1 MNIADFLLGPTAGE
15 GVDDEEG
22 EGGEGAKKKKA
33 TRTEATLAKGPTQ
46 LHTKKLDLEFA
57 VDPLFKKTSEDF
69 DEGGAQGLLMN
80 HLAVD
85 NNLRVVFDA
94 SDTPGGADEDEPEEA
109 VTILVPLDALRNK
122 FDLESI
128 AEKSIM
134 SSRLADFKFSS
145 DPANN
150 DYSVDGAFRNRG
162 EEMDSADEAEFRDPI
177 QADMTVDYG
186 DGGGGAGPLPA
197 PGGTEDF
204 FSGDQAIE
212 DHPLDFGGDGYDQGG
227 EDGEMGEEGME
238 ARAGAPLAPF
248 DPRHAPN
255 PTELVMAMA
264 SAGGQDMLD
273 YFDASVIKN
282 WAGPEH
288 WKMRKVIRK
297 GKKFSQRRLTLIDI
311 CNRIATVAEPTA
323 PKPRKE
329 KQAFQIDFSR
339 VLTAEEEKKMVEPPA
354 KAGLL
359 SLPAKQC
366 AYIGGKKN
374 KKAAEKREEKLLPDD
389 MHFSSRQLLSLFL
402 KPRFTVRVSLSR
414 RLFPN
419 TLFS

>member
-1 MNIADFLLGPTAGE
+1 VNITDLFLGPAGE
-15 GVDDEEG
+15 GEEVEEV
-22 EGGEGAKKKKA
+22 EGGDGAKKK
-33 TRTEATLAKGPTQ
+33 RTARIEATLAKTPAQ

-109 VTILVPLDALRNK
+109 VTILIPLDALRSK
-122 FDLESI
+122 LDLANI
-128 AEKSIM
+128 AERSVM

-150 DYSVDGAFRNRG
+150 DYSIDGASRNRE
-162 EEMDSADEAEFRDPI
+162 EEMDSADEAEFQDPV
-177 QADMTVDYG
+177 QVDMIGDYG
-186 DGGGGAGPLPA
+186 DGGESAEPLPA

-212 DHPLDFGGDGYDQGG
+212 DYPLDFGGASYDQGG

-238 ARAGAPLAPF
+238 TRAGAPLAPF

-255 PTELVMAMA
+255 PTELVMAIA
-264 SAGGQDMLD
+264 DGGSQDMLD

-297 GKKFSQRRLTLIDI
+297 GQGLSVASYID
-311 CNRIATVAEPTA
+311 
-323 PKPRKE
+323 
-329 KQAFQIDFSR
+329 
-339 VLTAEEEKKMVEPPA
+339 
-354 KAGLL
+354 
-359 SLPAKQC
+359 
-366 AYIGGKKN
+366 
-374 KKAAEKREEKLLPDD
+374 
-389 MHFSSRQLLSLFL
+389 
-402 KPRFTVRVSLSR
+402 
-414 RLFPN
+414 
-419 TLFS
+419 

>member
-1 MNIADFLLGPTAGE
+1 MLNFLLGPTAGE
-15 GVDDEEG
+15 GEEDEEG

-33 TRTEATLAKGPTQ
+33 TRTEATLAKTANQ
-46 LHTKKLDLEFA
+46 LHTKKLELEFA

-109 VTILVPLDALRNK
+109 VTILVPLDALRSK
-122 FDLESI
+122 LDLESI
-128 AEKSIM
+128 AEKSVM
-134 SSRLADFKFSS
+134 SSRLLDFKFSS

-150 DYSVDGAFRNRG
+150 DYSIDGAFRSRG
-162 EEMDSADEAEFRDPI
+162 EEMDSADEAEFQDPI
-177 QADMTVDYG
+177 QADMTGDYG
-186 DGGGGAGPLPA
+186 DGGDGAGPIPA
-197 PGGTEDF
+197 QGGTEDF

-212 DHPLDFGGDGYDQGG
+212 DYPLDFGGDGYDQGG
-227 EDGEMGEEGME
+227 EDGEMGEDGME

-264 SAGGQDMLD
+264 NSGGQDMLD

-297 GKKFSQRRLTLIDI
+297 GKKISQKRLTLIDR
-311 CNRIATVAEPTA
+311 CNCIATAAEPTA

-339 VLTAEEEKKMVEPPA
+339 VLTAEEERKMIEPPA

-402 KPRFTVRVSLSR
+402 KPRFTVRVSPTR
-414 RLFPN
+414 RSYPN
-419 TLFS
+419 APFS

>member
-1 MNIADFLLGPTAGE
+1 MANFWLGPTAGGGAE
-15 GVDDEEG
+15 DEEG

-33 TRTEATLAKGPTQ
+33 TRTEATLAKAAAQ

-109 VTILVPLDALRNK
+109 VTLLVPLDVLRSK
-122 FDLESI
+122 LDLEGI
-128 AEKSIM
+128 AEKSVM
-134 SSRLADFKFSS
+134 SSRLADFRFSS
-145 DPANN
+145 DPAN
-150 DYSVDGAFRNRG
+150 DDHSVDGAFRNRG
-162 EEMDSADEAEFRDPI
+162 EEMDSADEAEFQDPI
-177 QADMTVDYG
+177 EVDMAADYG
-186 DGGGGAGPLPA
+186 DGGSQLPA
-197 PGGTEDF
+197 PGGAEDF

-212 DHPLDFGGDGYDQGG
+212 DYPLDFGGDGYDQGG

-248 DPRHAPN
+248 DPRRAPN

-264 SAGGQDMLD
+264 DGDGQDMLD

-297 GKKFSQRRLTLIDI
+297 GKMLSQSRLPLVTDA
-311 CNRIATVAEPTA
+311 IA
-323 PKPRKE
+323 
-329 KQAFQIDFSR
+329 
-339 VLTAEEEKKMVEPPA
+339 
-354 KAGLL
+354 
-359 SLPAKQC
+359 
-366 AYIGGKKN
+366 
-374 KKAAEKREEKLLPDD
+374 
-389 MHFSSRQLLSLFL
+389 
-402 KPRFTVRVSLSR
+402 
-414 RLFPN
+414 
-419 TLFS
+419 

>member
-1 MNIADFLLGPTAGE
+1 
-15 GVDDEEG
+15 
-22 EGGEGAKKKKA
+22 
-33 TRTEATLAKGPTQ
+33 LAKSAAQ

-85 NNLRVVFDA
+85 INIRVVFDA

-109 VTILVPLDALRNK
+109 VAILVPLDALRSK
-122 FDLESI
+122 LDLASI
-128 AEKSIM
+128 AEKSVM

-150 DYSVDGAFRNRG
+150 DYSIDETFRNRG
-162 EEMDSADEAEFRDPI
+162 EEMDSADEAEFQDPI
-177 QADMTVDYG
+177 QVDMGGDNG
-186 DGGGGAGPLPA
+186 DGGDGTGPLPA

-212 DHPLDFGGDGYDQGG
+212 DYPLDFGGDGYDQGG

-248 DPRHAPN
+248 DPRRAPN

-264 SAGGQDMLD
+264 NTGGQDMLD

-297 GKKFSQRRLTLIDI
+297 GKKISQWRLTLIDG
-311 CNRIATVAEPTA
+311 CDRIATAAEPTA

-402 KPRFTVRVSLSR
+402 KPRFTVRVSQLR
-414 RLFPN
+414 RSYPN

>member
-1 MNIADFLLGPTAGE
+1 MLLIIFLGPTVSE
-15 GVDDEEG
+15 GAEDEEG

-33 TRTEATLAKGPTQ
+33 TRTEATLAKAPAQ

-109 VTILVPLDALRNK
+109 VTILVPLDALRSEL
-122 FDLESI
+122 DLGSI
-128 AEKSIM
+128 AEKSVM

-150 DYSVDGAFRNRG
+150 DYSVDGAFR
-162 EEMDSADEAEFRDPI
+162 EEMDSADEAEFQDPI
-177 QADMTVDYG
+177 QMDMAGDAG
-186 DGGGGAGPLPA
+186 DGGDGTGPLPG

-212 DHPLDFGGDGYDQGG
+212 DYPLDFGGDGYDQGG
-227 EDGEMGEEGME
+227 EDGEMGEEGMGT
-238 ARAGAPLAPF
+238 RAGAPLAPF
-248 DPRHAPN
+248 DPRRAPN

-264 SAGGQDMLD
+264 NAGGQDMLD
-273 YFDASVIKN
+273 YFDASAIKN

-297 GKKFSQRRLTLIDI
+297 GKKISQRRLTMIDR
-311 CNRIATVAEPTA
+311 CDCIAAAPELTA

-339 VLTAEEEKKMVEPPA
+339 VLTSEEEKKMMEPPA

-402 KPRFTVRVSLSR
+402 KPRFTVRVLLPR
-414 RLFPN
+414 RSFPN
-419 TLFS
+419 TLLS

>member
-1 MNIADFLLGPTAGE
+1 MELLQKINATNSWSFALIDYFHDMSLLRNDTDNSINFQKASRTLDGCVKIWTSRVDSVGTDTGKLLSNLAEEGRKSRKFDIVNIAEFLLGPTGGE
-15 GVDDEEG
+15 GEDDEEG

-109 VTILVPLDALRNK
+109 VTILVPLDALRSK

-162 EEMDSADEAEFRDPI
+162 EDMDSADEAEFQDPI
-177 QADMTVDYG
+177 QADMAGDYG
-186 DGGGGAGPLPA
+186 DGGGGAGPLSA

-248 DPRHAPN
+248 NPRHAPN

-264 SAGGQDMLD
+264 NTGGQDMLD

-297 GKKFSQRRLTLIDI
+297 GKRSPQRRLTLI
-311 CNRIATVAEPTA
+311 
-323 PKPRKE
+323 
-329 KQAFQIDFSR
+329 
-339 VLTAEEEKKMVEPPA
+339 
-354 KAGLL
+354 
-359 SLPAKQC
+359 
-366 AYIGGKKN
+366 
-374 KKAAEKREEKLLPDD
+374 
-389 MHFSSRQLLSLFL
+389 
-402 KPRFTVRVSLSR
+402 
-414 RLFPN
+414 
-419 TLFS
+419 